1 MTSCGIGVSESS
13 TGSKKH
19 ENVRAIFGKH
29 WFKLYLTV
37 FTWHR
42 DFQSRDSRLH
52 CKLYLFTSIKTNWG
66 EKVLMGRA
74 GKYCRVEGIVFGV
87 WLCSSLFQLP
97 PLLGGR
103 SKTLSGLKTIFAH
116 THSHRQLCFYFYSCN
131 WRLQGCLKIPQLSL
145 LSPAAP
151 LPETPLK
158 QTAYANTLWTRGL
171 PFRMPWAFL
180 SWQHLFWFTTIDV
193 TSLNPREEK
202 KNTKAGKDPSHYM

>member
-1 MTSCGIGVSESS
+1 MMASCDIGVSESS

-42 DFQSRDSRLH
+42 DFESRDSRLH

-74 GKYCRVEGIVFGV
+74 GKYCRAEGIVFRV
-87 WLCSSLFQLP
+87 RLCSSLFQLP
-97 PLLGGR
+97 ALLGGR

-116 THSHRQLCFYFYSCN
+116 THSHRQLCFHFYSCN
-131 WRLQGCLKIPQLSL
+131 
-145 LSPAAP
+145 
-151 LPETPLK
+151 
-158 QTAYANTLWTRGL
+158 
-171 PFRMPWAFL
+171 
-180 SWQHLFWFTTIDV
+180 
-193 TSLNPREEK
+193 
-202 KNTKAGKDPSHYM
+202 